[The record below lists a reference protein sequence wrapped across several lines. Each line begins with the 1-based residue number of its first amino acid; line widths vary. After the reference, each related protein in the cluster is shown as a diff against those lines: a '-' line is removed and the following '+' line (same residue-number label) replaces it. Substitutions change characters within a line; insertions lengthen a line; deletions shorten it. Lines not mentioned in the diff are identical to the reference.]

1 MVTYLI
7 RRLLLAIPTF
17 FGCTLVVFTI
27 VQLAPGGP
35 FEQQVRQLKMS
46 GGERGG
52 GGGIAS
58 SGEQT
63 IPPRALEELRRYY
76 QYDKPIWERYLCWLG
91 AWPREVDQYTIQ
103 LDTAR
108 LVGNGQRVIVRKT
121 GGAYTV
127 YHADSTGV
135 VASGWSVASTVLSD
149 GTTNTYVYRKEIS
162 GILQGNFGK
171 SKDYGEPVME
181 LVKQR
186 LPVSIQV
193 GLSGFVISYVVAFT
207 LGVQKALRHKSMFD
221 VVSSFS
227 VVALN
232 SLPGWAL
239 GALLLMF
246 FATQAYWPIL
256 PLGNIQSADYDM
268 LQLGSKILD
277 RAAHFILPTIAYS
290 VAGIASLTMLMKNSL
305 LENLGMDY
313 VRTAFAKGIRE
324 QRVVWYHALRNSIIP
339 LASRAGFII
348 AVFLGASYLIEYV
361 FNIDG
366 LGRLSYM
373 SILSRDY
380 TVVFAFTVINVAT
393 LLIGNLLSDVIL
405 AMVDPRIRFR

>member
-1 MVTYLI
+1 MFTYI
-7 RRLLLAIPTF
+7 VRRLLLAIPTF

-46 GGERGG
+46 ASERGG
-52 GGGIAS
+52 SGGVSA

-91 AWPREVDQYTIQ
+91 VWPREVDQYTVE
-103 LDTAR
+103 LGVER
-108 LVGNGQRVIVRKT
+108 LVGEGKKVIVRQEAGKMR
-121 GGAYTV
+121 V
-127 YHADSTGV
+127 YDAANPSQLASQWK
-135 VASGWSVASTVLSD
+135 VASKRLED
-149 GTTNTYVYRKEIS
+149 GTLNVYVFRTEIS
-162 GILQGNFGK
+162 GILEGNFGK
-171 SKDYGEPVME
+171 STTYGEPVLE
-181 LVKQR
+181 LVKRR
-186 LPVSIQV
+186 LPVSIQFGLV
-193 GLSGFVISYVVAFT
+193 GFIISYVIAFT
-207 LGVQKALRHKSMFD
+207 LGVQKALQHKSLFD
-221 VVSSFS
+221 MLSSFG
-227 VVALN
+227 VIALN

-256 PLGNIQSADYDM
+256 PLGNIQGMDYDS
-268 LQLGSKILD
+268 LEFGSKILD
-277 RAAHFILPTIAYS
+277 RALHFVLPTIAYS

-339 LASRAGFII
+339 LASRAGFVIT
-348 AVFLGASYLIEYV
+348 VFLGSSYLIEYV

-366 LGRLSYM
+366 IGRLSFM
-373 SILSRDY
+373 SVLARDY
-380 TVVFAFTVINVAT
+380 TVVFAFTVISVLT
-393 LLIGNLLSDVIL
+393 LLVGNLLSDIIL
-405 AMVDPRIRFR
+405 AIVDPRIRFR

>member
-1 MVTYLI
+1 MVTYII

-46 GGERGG
+46 AGERGTVG
-52 GGGIAS
+52 GVAS

-63 IPPRALEELRRYY
+63 IPPRALEELKRYY
-76 QYDKPIWERYLCWLG
+76 QYDKPTWERYLCWLG
-91 AWPREVDQYTIQ
+91 AWPREVDHYTVQIGEE
-103 LDTAR
+103 R
-108 LVGNGQRVIVRKT
+108 LVGSGAKITVRKT
-121 GGAYTV
+121 QNGLEVFEGTSDKI
-127 YHADSTGV
+127 AD
-135 VASGWSVASTVLSD
+135 GWFCASTKLSD
-149 GTTNTYVYRKEIS
+149 GTTNTYVFRKEIS

-171 SKDYGEPVME
+171 SKDYGEPVMD

-186 LPVSIQV
+186 LPISIQFGLV
-193 GLSGFVISYVVAFT
+193 GFIISYVVAFN
-207 LGVQKALRHKSMFD
+207 LGVQKALRHKSFFD
-221 VVSSFS
+221 VSSSFF
-227 VVALN
+227 VVAIN

-246 FATQAYWPIL
+246 FATQAYWPLL
-256 PLGNIQSADYDM
+256 PLGNIQSGDYDM
-268 LQLGSKILD
+268 LEIGSKIVD
-277 RAAHFILPTIAYS
+277 RASHFILPTIAYS

-313 VRTAFAKGIRE
+313 VRTAFAKGLKE

-348 AVFLGASYLIEYV
+348 AVFLGASYLIEFV

-393 LLIGNLLSDVIL
+393 LLIGNLLSDIIL
-405 AMVDPRIRFR
+405 AIVDPRIRFR

>member
-1 MVTYLI
+1 MFTYIL

-46 GGERGG
+46 AGEHGTSGGV
-52 GGGIAS
+52 AS
-58 SGEQT
+58 AGEQT
-63 IPPRALEELRRYY
+63 ISPRAMEELRRYY
-76 QYDKPIWERYLCWLG
+76 QYDKPTWERYLCWLG
-91 AWPREVDQYTIQ
+91 AWPREIDQYTVQ
-103 LDTAR
+103 LGEER
-108 LVGNGQRVIVRKT
+108 LVGNGRSIVVKKTPTGYRVYDPKKPDVEAE
-121 GGAYTV
+121 GWYV
-127 YHADSTGV
+127 SSTK
-135 VASGWSVASTVLSD
+135 LSD
-149 GTTNTYVYRKEIS
+149 GTVNTYVFRKEVS

-171 SKDYGEPVME
+171 SKDYGEPVMD

-186 LPVSIQV
+186 LPISIQFGLV
-193 GLSGFVISYVVAFT
+193 GFIISYVIAFS
-207 LGVQKALRHKSMFD
+207 LGVQKALQHKSFFD
-221 VVSSFS
+221 VISSFF

-239 GALLLMF
+239 GALFLMF

-256 PLGNIQSADYDM
+256 PLGNIQSSDYDM
-268 LQLGSKILD
+268 LEFGSKIAD
-277 RAAHFILPTIAYS
+277 RALHFILPTIAYS

-313 VRTAFAKGIRE
+313 VRTAFAKGLKE

-393 LLIGNLLSDVIL
+393 LLIGNLLSDIIL
-405 AMVDPRIRFR
+405 AVVDPRIRFR